1 MNTATESI
9 DEPRISASTLRVRR
23 HRERRREGLRQ
34 FIVDVPESVIQQA
47 LTRGLLA
54 PEDRANPWP
63 VVQGCYSAFLSDA
76 ALEWLIKGGVITED
90 QRGDAAAILRRS
102 SDWLEQAAVR

>member
-23 HRERRREGLRQ
+23 HRMRRREGLRL
-34 FIVDVPESVIQQA
+34 FTVDVPESVIQQA

-54 PEDRANPWP
+54 PEDRANPWL
-63 VVQGCYSAFLSDA
+63 VVQGCYAAFPSDP

-90 QRGDAAAILRRS
+90 QQGDAAAILRS
-102 SDWLEQAAVR
+102 ISDWLERAAR

>member
-1 MNTATESI
+1 M
-9 DEPRISASTLRVRR
+9 
-23 HRERRREGLRQ
+23 RRREGLRQ
-34 FIVDVPESVIQQA
+34 FTVDVPESVIQQA

-63 VVQGCYSAFLSDA
+63 VVQGFYTAFLSDP

-90 QRGDAAAILRRS
+90 RRGDAAAILRS
-102 SDWLEQAAVR
+102 ISDWLERAE